1 MSSKNSGSATDAT
14 PEACLPLID
23 GLVVR
28 PFPETEFQDD
38 TGDGGP
44 DHLIRVLHRSRD
56 FWDAEDPQVWEQVDA
71 ELSACLDT
79 LIAVCTARWG
89 DPLVVDLWAEC
100 GDGDDARR
108 DVPEPLCTLSQVT
121 TSMYAWRLS
130 GGDRWL
136 GLALG
141 QADKELPME
150 LLAAVGLPA
159 ALDGVPHGGP
169 RTPGCCSAEDAT
181 GASGTRGRTGAPTGL

>member
-1 MSSKNSGSATDAT
+1 MSSKNSGSAAPAT

-23 GLVVR
+23 GLATR
-28 PFPETEFQDD
+28 PFSETVFQDA

-56 FWDAEDPQVWEQVDA
+56 FWDAEDLQVWEQVDA
-71 ELSACLDT
+71 ELSACLDA

-89 DPLVVDLWAEC
+89 DPLVVDLWAGC
-100 GDGDDARR
+100 GDEYGDDAGD
-108 DVPEPLCTLSQVT
+108 DVPEPLRTLGQVT
-121 TSMYAWRLS
+121 TSMHAWPLP

-159 ALDGVPHGGP
+159 SLDGVRDGG
-169 RTPGCCSAEDAT
+169 SAD
-181 GASGTRGRTGAPTGL
+181 GA